1 MTKRRASARA
11 GVADAGAQGAAAG
24 TPGGRGGGHAERA
37 LEEMLRRAG
46 VEHVSVAAARPV
58 IAPGG
63 WNLRAVLHGE
73 RGGPD
78 RTVSLK
84 AFDYALYGPRVRV
97 LVEVKGR
104 KVSPG
109 ALAAVA
115 RGRLESW
122 ATAEDVVSL
131 ERWEALFG
139 PGHAAAFVFVYWSDR
154 APAGPAAADEGDG
167 AGVLALGGRWYAA
180 RGVLLRDYTA
190 LMKQRSPR
198 WRTVDLPATDFAR
211 VAVPLAR
218 LLEVAER
225 LDPGQGAP

>member
-1 MTKRRASARA
+1 MSARRASARGRSSGAVLPGAAGGA
-11 GVADAGAQGAAAG
+11 GVVGAA
-24 TPGGRGGGHAERA
+24 GGGHAERA
-37 LEEMLRRAG
+37 LEAMLQREGLAY
-46 VEHVSVAAARPV
+46 VSVASARPV

-63 WNLRAVLHGE
+63 WNLRAVLHDA

-84 AFDYALYGPRVRV
+84 AFDYVLYGPRVRV

-139 PGHAAAFVFVYWSDR
+139 PGHAAALVFVYWSDR
-154 APAGPAAADEGDG
+154 APAGADSAAAG
-167 AGVLALGGRWYAA
+167 AGVLAVGGRWYAA
-180 RGVLLRDYTA
+180 RGVLLRDYAA

-211 VAVPLAR
+211 VAVPLGR
-218 LLEVAER
+218 LMEAAER
-225 LDPGQGAP
+225 PDPAGGVL